1 MDATSY
7 QLLQSALAL
16 PDHDRADLAAELIA
30 SLDPGAD
37 ADYEAAWSA
46 GPCDSGVSP
55 QMSQMPQIGNRDLS
69 SG

>member
-1 MDATSY
+1 V
-7 QLLQSALAL
+7 QSALAL

-46 GPCDSGVSP
+46 EIQKRLSLHDSGAVQTIP
-55 QMSQMPQIGNRDLS
+55 WHEARERIIGP
-69 SG
+69 